1 MEHRCF
7 HRHQDFHYWWR
18 RVRGRTIEFAVSL
31 PSEVIVF
38 PGGWSFVGITTAV
51 REGLEWTS
59 EYAAVG
65 VNGFGLPL
73 LADGK

>member
-1 MEHRCF
+1 M
-7 HRHQDFHYWWR
+7 
-18 RVRGRTIEFAVSL
+18 EFAVSL